1 MRACPR
7 PRGRA
12 ALPVD
17 EEDLISLRSLET
29 WLWDRGVRRVLL
41 ESGPQLLSRVLDAGF
56 ADQIRVYTGDVN
68 GGRGVSMADW
78 LNRLRLEGR
87 LDREV
92 GPDAVLEGF
101 VLP

>member
-1 MRACPR
+1 
-7 PRGRA
+7 
-12 ALPVD
+12 
-17 EEDLISLRSLET
+17 
-29 WLWDRGVRRVLL
+29 
-41 ESGPQLLSRVLDAGF
+41 VLDAGF